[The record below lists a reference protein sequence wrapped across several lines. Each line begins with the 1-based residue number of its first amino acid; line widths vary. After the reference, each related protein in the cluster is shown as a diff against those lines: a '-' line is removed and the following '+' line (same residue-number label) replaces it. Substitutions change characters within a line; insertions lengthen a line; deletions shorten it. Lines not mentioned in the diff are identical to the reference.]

1 MIALH
6 GTMSMWHGMDRS
18 GKLLKDFDSELTW
31 PEFGVRLELED
42 GSRWVRGPK
51 MITEARNVGWH
62 DLADALEKA
71 NYRDK
76 E

>member
-1 MIALH
+1 MA
-6 GTMSMWHGMDRS
+6 MWHVMDRN
-18 GKLLKDFDSELTW
+18 GKLSKNFDEHLTW
-31 PEFGVRLELED
+31 PEFGVRMETVD

-51 MITEARNVGWH
+51 MITEARNMGWH
-62 DLADALEKA
+62 DFADALEKA

>member
-1 MIALH
+1 MIFLN
-6 GTMSMWHGMDRS
+6 GTMSMWHVMDRRGNLS
-18 GKLLKDFDSELTW
+18 KNFDERMTW
-31 PEFGVRLELED
+31 PEFGVRMETGD
-42 GSRWVRGPK
+42 GCRWVRGPK
-51 MITEARNVGWH
+51 MITEARNMGWH